1 MSRFDDQREAQF
13 LARRNTIGFAAQ
25 YGMTRRWNAQA
36 VPHLLGAQLVHGQ
49 GRGEDAAAG
58 VRNAQ
63 ALQQAL
69 HAAVFTATTV
79 ENDERAVDFFAGDT
93 GDEVIA
99 HIDTEG
105 IHTSALQRA
114 QHGIARLQRDFTL
127 SAFAAEQHRHTAEIG
142 WGNGR
147 EQIGVG
153 SSHFNFPS
161 LVAATTA
168 PANSG
173 LLISCGARRPISPAP
188 WHNRMSPARSSG
200 LTIGAS
206 STPRSM

>member
-13 LARRNTIGFAAQ
+13 LGRRNTIGFAAQ
-25 YGMTRRWNAQA
+25 YCVTWRWNTQA
-36 VPHLLGAQLVHGQ
+36 VPHLFGAQLVHGQ
-49 GRGEDAAAG
+49 RRSEDAAAG

-63 ALQQAL
+63 AFQQAL

-79 ENDERAVDFFAGDT
+79 QDDERTVDFFAGDT
-93 GDEVIA
+93 GDEVITHVDA
-99 HIDTEG
+99 EG
-105 IHTSALQRA
+105 IHTGALQRA

-127 SAFAAEQHRHTAEIG
+127 SAFAAEQHGHAAKIG
-142 WGNGR
+142 RGNGR

-153 SSHFNFPS
+153 SSHFNVPS
-161 LVAATTA
+161 LVAATA